1 MGVNVEVAFQGN
13 RLGLSLQR
21 VRRAG
26 LYGAHR
32 RIALDSKGRECDSAL
47 MTTDGRFLFETGGL
61 AGLYLDVNGD
71 VADPNDTI
79 PVNESPNLNISGCND
94 DWNPPELSGPIP
106 ADALLECSAT
116 AVYQVA
122 DLEPGSDLTA
132 SLASGDIYQ
141 LSLRTRGSSND
152 KTAFLLV
159 NEHGAFVV
167 KVQQGGFD
175 FIGRE
180 AWPSFGEDSPND
192 IDNLDFEDWRAP
204 R

>member
-1 MGVNVEVAFQGN
+1 MDVNVAVAFQGN
-13 RLGLSLQR
+13 RLGLSLR
-21 VRRAG
+21 KVRRAD
-26 LYGAHR
+26 LYGANR

-47 MTTDGRFLFETGGL
+47 MTGDGRFLFGTGGL
-61 AGLYLDVNGD
+61 AGLYLDANGE
-71 VADPNDTI
+71 VADANDTI
-79 PVNESPNLNISGCND
+79 PANESTNLKMDGTYED
-94 DWNPPELSGPIP
+94 GNPPELSGPIP
-106 ADALLECSAT
+106 AYALLECSAT

-132 SLASGDIYQ
+132 SLASGDVYQ